1 MGWIFA
7 SNFRNVGFQTRANGC
22 APDLIRL
29 DMDKLKNQSFLS
41 RLRFAGTGII
51 CALAT
56 ERSMRVHL
64 TAMILAVIALVFL
77 RAEPLWWALLALAG
91 GAVIATELVN
101 TALENLVDHLHPEL
115 HPKIRV
121 VKDCAAGAVLIAALG
136 ALGVAAAFLVHLLH
150 R

>member
-1 MGWIFA
+1 ME
-7 SNFRNVGFQTRANGC
+7 
-22 APDLIRL
+22 
-29 DMDKLKNQSFLS
+29 KLKNQSFLS
-41 RLRFAGTGII
+41 RLRFAGAGII

-64 TAMILAVIALVFL
+64 VALILAIAALL
-77 RAEPLWWALLALAG
+77 YLQAEPLWWALLALSGA
-91 GAVIATELVN
+91 AVIASELVN

-115 HPKIRV
+115 HPRIRV

-136 ALGVAAAFLVHLLH
+136 ALGVAAAFLAHLLH